1 MTQKNITFSLKLLKS
16 NCDIRLICHLIYS
29 VKPNVVLVT
38 IRTITVHR
46 REKLWQRVIGGT
58 TVLEKRHL
66 SPSIEN
72 LHEYK
77 EKIGGKSS
85 GECIRIVKPSF
96 QQLSHMLC
104 FDLGNFCGNSVYSVH
119 SIWMGDL

>member
-16 NCDIRLICHLIYS
+16 NCDIRLICHLTYS

-38 IRTITVHR
+38 IRTITVHG

-58 TVLEKRHL
+58 IVLKKRHL

-77 EKIGGKSS
+77 EKIGGGSS
-85 GECIRIVKPSF
+85 GGMCQDSRAKFPAA
-96 QQLSHMLC
+96 
-104 FDLGNFCGNSVYSVH
+104 
-119 SIWMGDL
+119 